1 MAAHEDLRRDE
12 EIEIG
17 SDRAFGIVFA
27 SVFLVVSLWPLLSG
41 GAIRVWAAIASAL
54 TFAAATF
61 CPSLLTYPNRLWT
74 KFGILLGRIVSP
86 VALGIIFYLVVTPT
100 GLLMRLLGKDPLR
113 LKSDP
118 NGQSFWIPRDP
129 PGPPPGSMTNQ
140 F

>member
-12 EIEIG
+12 EIEVG

-27 SVFLVVSLWPLLSG
+27 VVFLAFALWPLLSG
-41 GAIRVWAAIASAL
+41 GAIRIWASIASAL
-54 TFAAATF
+54 SLVAAAF
-61 CPSLLTYPNRLWT
+61 FPQLLTHPNRLWI
-74 KFGILLGRIVSP
+74 KFGILLGRLMSP
-86 VALGIIFYLVVTPT
+86 IALGIIFYLVVTPT